1 MNKTELI
8 DKIAADANITKAAAG
23 RAVESLVEG
32 ICDSLKAGDRT
43 TLAGFGTFTV
53 SERKGRVGRN
63 PQTGAEIQIN
73 PKKVVRFRP
82 GKELD
87 ELLNG

>member
-1 MNKTELI
+1 
-8 DKIAADANITKAAAG
+8 
-23 RAVESLVEG
+23 
-32 ICDSLKAGDRT
+32 
-43 TLAGFGTFTV
+43 V

>member
-1 MNKTELI
+1 MNKTELV

-23 RAVESLVEG
+23 RAIESLVDG
-32 ICDSLKAGDRT
+32 IRSSMQAGERT

-63 PQTGAEIQIN
+63 PQTGAEIHIQ

-87 ELLNG
+87 ELLNR